1 MIFVYLLKFNL
12 PRCDDPGNSNVARLS
27 FWLIAWLLRWISTS
41 ASSRTFGCS
50 RTFVG
55 FILVHKTCE
64 IWFTD
69 KWSHGPIL
77 ALMTYNSPPDIQP
90 DPLLFHVP
98 SWIKFLFEVDALP
111 SEVAIFK
118 KKNRKSLRRDTASRV
133 CSHRSRLACNN
144 FEPQKFRS
152 ISCWVGRNQ
161 VIFCHWCLFNH
172 IICSYYGALFNL
184 GILGHS
190 NENGLDSVFGRARES
205 RKDQFWDPGILKR
218 IWLYLVGSVGTGG
231 RMTGIDHQDT
241 GKWTM
246 NEEGWKCTLQRPSK
260 PGEH

>member
-98 SWIKFLFEVDALP
+98 SWIKFLFEVDVLP

-118 KKNRKSLRRDTASRV
+118 KKTGNLWDETLLPEFARIVPGWHVITSNLKKSGQYHAG
-133 CSHRSRLACNN
+133 LAESKW
-144 FEPQKFRS
+144 FFVTGAYLIILS
-152 ISCWVGRNQ
+152 V
-161 VIFCHWCLFNH
+161 H
-172 IICSYYGALFNL
+172 IAGPYS
-184 GILGHS
+184 
-190 NENGLDSVFGRARES
+190 
-205 RKDQFWDPGILKR
+205 
-218 IWLYLVGSVGTGG
+218 T
-231 RMTGIDHQDT
+231 
-241 GKWTM
+241 
-246 NEEGWKCTLQRPSK
+246 
-260 PGEH
+260 

>member
-1 MIFVYLLKFNL
+1 MITWTYTCTNDIQLSPWHSTGPLAFSCALLNK
-12 PRCDDPGNSNVARLS
+12 VS
-27 FWLIAWLLRWISTS
+27 FWG
-41 ASSRTFGCS
+41 GCS
-50 RTFVG
+50 SQRSCN
-55 FILVHKTCE
+55 LQE
-64 IWFTD
+64 
-69 KWSHGPIL
+69 
-77 ALMTYNSPPDIQP
+77 
-90 DPLLFHVP
+90 
-98 SWIKFLFEVDALP
+98 
-111 SEVAIFK
+111 
-118 KKNRKSLRRDTASRV
+118 KNRKSLRRDTASRV
-133 CSHRSRLACNN
+133 CSHRSRLASNN
-144 FEPQKFRS
+144 FEPQKIRS
-152 ISCWVGRNQ
+152 ISCWVGRIQ

-172 IICSYYGALFNL
+172 IICSYCRALFNL

-190 NENGLDSVFGRARES
+190 NEDGLDSVFGRVRES